1 VFFFHAMKRISLS
14 LLLAGALLVPTMSVQ
29 AAPHFPITGKW
40 MDEKVTPSAQAL
52 PVDEA
57 LLALSKAASANV
69 LADATHF
76 EAGRVVQP
84 YPARQTDPFDSN
96 FGGRGGVV
104 GYTAARAGL
113 SFDRSSS
120 DTFVFWSQPDRDQLV
135 SLIVSYQKQLNE
147 QFPRS
152 DGKDTLLKIQEFLK
166 TRYGWNPQAQTPE
179 EAVKRAQGVEA
190 SFRLGD
196 LPEELRAP
204 FQAELISRVRSSGN
218 EPTYRWFEADYW
230 KDCHIRL
237 NTGQQNVYDAV
248 GIISAQHKSPD
259 VELVFPDVSSDDGA
273 GTRSIA
279 FGRTVA
285 IGFPHGATAG
295 AFTPTRV
302 QTQGRTEV
310 QPAAVPAANL
320 PVEQLT
326 TVASPRVNVEG
337 EASLQKTV
345 VFSVK
350 RQPLTHFAAELAKQ
364 SGISLAIAPDT
375 APGAQ
380 VTGCS
385 VAAGMPLASAMGALS
400 RLYSA
405 HWTKDGDGYTLSSDH
420 PSELTR
426 MMAQMGIY
434 AYYGSTRLS
443 SQEHDALGT
452 ERADEIVDALGAA
465 QLKTPSGAPFSSLPA
480 DTQDSVLRFV
490 QKERQ
495 GDLITAQQRL
505 SDALDQEVVF
515 RFGPLRDDTPLFD
528 GDGRTVRVGTGV
540 SSSSRI
546 GAYASDGAFIAGL
559 FPRFT
564 FRAPTRRQ
572 IEFYRA
578 SQPPAQ
584 QTQAQEGNDGQ

>member
-1 VFFFHAMKRISLS
+1 MKRISLS

-29 AAPHFPITGKW
+29 AAPRFSITDKW
-40 MDEKVTPSAQAL
+40 MLEKVTPSAQAL
-52 PVDEA
+52 PVDES
-57 LLALSKAASANV
+57 LLALSKATSANV

-84 YPARQTDPFDSN
+84 YPTRQTDPFDSN

-104 GYTAARAGL
+104 SQMATRAGL

-135 SLIVSYQKQLNE
+135 SLIVSYQKQLDE
-147 QFPRS
+147 QFPRG
-152 DGKDTLLKIQEFLK
+152 DDKNTLLRFQEFLK
-166 TRYGWNPQAQTPE
+166 IRYGWNPQAQTPE
-179 EAVKRAQGVEA
+179 EAVKRAQGVDA
-190 SFRLGD
+190 SFRMGD

-204 FQAELISRVRSSGN
+204 FQAELISQVRSLGN

-237 NTGQQNVYDAV
+237 NTGQQNFYNAV
-248 GIISAQHKSPD
+248 GVSLGQRKSPS
-259 VELVFPDVSSDDGA
+259 VELVFPDISSDDGA
-273 GTRSIA
+273 GGRSIA

-285 IGFPHGATAG
+285 VGFPHGTTAG
-295 AFTPTRV
+295 AFAPTRA
-302 QTQGRTEV
+302 QAQGRTDV
-310 QPAAVPAANL
+310 QPAAVPAANR

-326 TVASPRVNVEG
+326 TIASPGVNVEG

-350 RQPLTHFAAELAKQ
+350 RQPLTHFAGELAKQ
-364 SGISLAIAPDT
+364 SGVSLSIAPDM
-375 APGAQ
+375 APDAQ

-385 VAAGMPLASAMGALS
+385 VAAGMPLSSAMGALS
-400 RLYSA
+400 RLYRA
-405 HWTKDGDGYTLSSDH
+405 HWTKDGDGYMLSSDH

-434 AYYGSTRLS
+434 AYYGSTELPP
-443 SQEHDALGT
+443 QEHDALGT
-452 ERADEIVDALGAA
+452 ERADEIVNALDAA
-465 QLKTPSGAPFSSLPA
+465 QLKTPSGAVFSSLPA
-480 DTQDSVLRFV
+480 DTQDSVLRFI

-495 GDLITAQQRL
+495 GDLIIAQQRL

-528 GDGRTVRVGTGV
+528 GDGRPVAFGTRVSD
-540 SSSSRI
+540 SSAI
-546 GAYASDGAFIAGL
+546 GAYSSDGAFIAGL

-564 FRAPTRRQ
+564 CYPPTEQQ

-578 SQPPAQ
+578 AQ
-584 QTQAQEGNDGQ
+584 QTQAQEENAR